1 MRHSC
6 DLFMIDWHFLDIRQQ
21 TFTCIYH
28 VMLWVQN
35 KKELNEIMS
44 KIFHFYLN
52 EVNLIVFYSAYHIS
66 LFNQNY
72 YPLNLATVSYSNK
85 IYS

>member
-52 EVNLIVFYSAYHIS
+52 EVNLIVFYSAYHIKIFRYS
-66 LFNQNY
+66 IKIITLK
-72 YPLNLATVSYSNK
+72 LSYSFLL
-85 IYS
+85 

>member
-1 MRHSC
+1 
-6 DLFMIDWHFLDIRQQ
+6 
-21 TFTCIYH
+21 
-28 VMLWVQN
+28 MLWVQN

-52 EVNLIVFYSAYHIS
+52 EVNLIVFYSVS

>member
-52 EVNLIVFYSAYHIS
+52 EVNLIVFYSAYHIKIKFFVIQS
-66 LFNQNY
+66 KLL
-72 YPLNLATVSYSNK
+72 PIKLSYSFLL
-85 IYS
+85 